1 MNYRVSLDELELDLE
16 LDPTNAL
23 AIVEGES
30 YPYSFNRHNG
40 RYYFRYGSKQWVVTD
55 LEINGQNVQFRVNG
69 RVIKT
74 VVKNEEALL
83 LESLGM
89 KAEQESNDSSIVAPM
104 PGKVL
109 SIQVQ
114 TGDTVQKGE
123 TLIVLEAMKMENEIK
138 SPKDGVI
145 QNIRVEVSQTVEKQ
159 TLLLEL
165 D

>member
-1 MNYRVSLDELELDLE
+1 MHYRVSFEELDIDLE
-16 LDPTNAL
+16 LDPANAL
-23 AIVEGES
+23 AKVQGES
-30 YPYSFNRHNG
+30 YPYTIQHYNG
-40 RYYFRYGSKQWVVTD
+40 RYYFRYGHQQWVVTD
-55 LEINGQNVQFRVNG
+55 LKINGQEVQFRVNG
-69 RVIKT
+69 RTVTT

-89 KAEQESNDSSIVAPM
+89 KAEQERNDSSIVAPM

-109 SIQVQ
+109 SIKVK

-138 SPKDGVI
+138 SPKNGVI